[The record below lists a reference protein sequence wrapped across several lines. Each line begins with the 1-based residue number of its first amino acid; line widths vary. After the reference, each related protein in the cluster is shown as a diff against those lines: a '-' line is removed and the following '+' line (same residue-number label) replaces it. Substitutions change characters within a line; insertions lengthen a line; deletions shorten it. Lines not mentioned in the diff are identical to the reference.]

1 MRLLYAAVAP
11 FLIGSVA
18 LSCNTVDAD
27 ECWVNTSGGFGGGG
41 TIPIGA
47 GVGATS
53 SGDFDSP
60 NGETPNP
67 CVASATPSNP
77 DEGGSVA
84 AGEYQKTL
92 LQQELDDQSAGGI
105 TCTSPS
111 DCVNKCV
118 AEQKYCWAAYAVH
131 PYKPEQTGELF
142 QCIDRLPPAKA
153 GGSYTCLYRFTS
165 GDVCIFAYG
174 SKLGPFTLPAPPP
187 LCVYKTP

>member
-53 SGDFDSP
+53 SGDFNSP
-60 NGETPNP
+60 NDETPNP

-77 DEGGSVA
+77 DEGGSEQSTYIRCLGLGPTACAVQCNA
-84 AGEYQKTL
+84 IGAYCVEYATHPKNPSLGAGALKQC
-92 LQQELDDQSAGGI
+92 LD
-105 TCTSPS
+105 
-111 DCVNKCV
+111 NM
-118 AEQKYCWAAYAVH
+118 
-131 PYKPEQTGELF
+131 L
-142 QCIDRLPPAKA
+142 
-153 GGSYTCLYRFTS
+153 SYTCTYCYSNGDACTFIYARFGIGV
-165 GDVCIFAYG
+165 GDCTNTG
-174 SKLGPFTLPAPPP
+174 GKG
-187 LCVYKTP
+187 CE

>member
-53 SGDFDSP
+53 SGDYNSP

-67 CVASATPSNP
+67 CVASAPPTSS
-77 DEGGSVA
+77 DDGDSQGDGSDLSTYIRCLGLGPIACAAQCRA
-84 AGEYQKTL
+84 AGAYCVEYAIHPEDPSQG
-92 LQQELDDQSAGGI
+92 AGALKQCVSFLASS
-105 TCTSPS
+105 TCTYCYPNG
-111 DCVNKCV
+111 DACTFIYMMAGMGLGKCTN
-118 AEQKYCWAAYAVH
+118 
-131 PYKPEQTGELF
+131 TGGKGCE
-142 QCIDRLPPAKA
+142 
-153 GGSYTCLYRFTS
+153 
-165 GDVCIFAYG
+165 
-174 SKLGPFTLPAPPP
+174 
-187 LCVYKTP
+187 